1 MKKIIVVIGP
11 GRSGTSVVTRG
22 LQVLGVGLGKRLM
35 PPKRGVNDKGFWED
49 RDIYALNR
57 AIFKKIR
64 HDWKLLRPV
73 PTPALRQP
81 NLESLKS
88 RAKEILRSRLQ
99 SASTFGM
106 KDPQITRLLPF
117 WQEVFGSMG
126 VQAGYVLACRNPMS
140 VAQSMS
146 RYTGLT
152 LKRAYL
158 IWFEFTLAS
167 LIHTKGLERVVVNYD
182 SLMRD
187 PLGQLERIGS
197 ALGLRIDAMGRE
209 LHEYQYGFLDPELR
223 HTEYQMADLRT
234 NNAVPR
240 HVAALYELILS
251 LALDPAVVAG
261 RDAAARIAELSQLS
275 GNKLEQDQYL
285 TDRRRDSR
293 QGVKARSKET
303 EYAAGR
309 HDGIRH
315 ARCGD

>member
-22 LQVLGVGLGKRLM
+22 LQVLGVSLGNRLM

-49 RDIYALNR
+49 QDIYALNR

-64 HDWKLLRPV
+64 HDWNLLRPV
-73 PTPALRQP
+73 PALALRQP

-88 RAKEILRSRLQ
+88 RAKEIVRCRLQ

-140 VAQSMS
+140 VAQSLS

-167 LIHTKGLERVVVNYD
+167 LIHTKGLERVVVNYESLLRD
-182 SLMRD
+182 S
-187 PLGQLERIGS
+187 LGQLERIGS
-197 ALGLRIDAMGRE
+197 ALGLKIDAMGRE
-209 LHEYQYGFLDPELR
+209 LHEYRHGFLDRELC
-223 HTEYQMADLRT
+223 HAEYGMADLRAS
-234 NNAVPR
+234 NAVPR
-240 HVAALYELILS
+240 HVVALYELILS
-251 LALDPAVVAG
+251 LASDPAVVAG
-261 RDAAARIAELSQLS
+261 GDAAARIAEPSRLS
-275 GNKLEQDQYL
+275 GIKPEQDRYL
-285 TDRRRDSR
+285 MDRRPGSR

-303 EYAAGR
+303 EYAAGGR
-309 HDGIRH
+309 DGIRH
-315 ARCGD
+315 ARCAD